1 MEGNRYAMTVFLVL
15 LVTGAI
21 IATTYAED
29 SKCLT
34 CGEKAQKDDAATSL
48 TSNIYLDILPGVCP
62 KVINITSQG
71 LLPVAVLGT
80 SDFKV
85 SSIDSNTTN
94 LMREGSTAKIAPFRW
109 HIEDVAAPYVRDKNE
124 LCNCQISA
132 PDGNADLILEF
143 DIYKMIKILDLQ
155 KDAGQI
161 VFLNL
166 TGNTQGGTIEGSD
179 CIKLLNID

>member
-1 MEGNRYAMTVFLVL
+1 LEGFRYAVNAVFVL
-15 LVTGAI
+15 LLAGVI
-21 IATTYAED
+21 INTTYAED
-29 SKCLT
+29 SKCIT
-34 CGEKAQKDDAATSL
+34 CGEKAEKEDAGTSL
-48 TSNIYLDILPGVCP
+48 TSNIYLDILPGLCP

-71 LLPVAVLGT
+71 LLPIAVLGT
-80 SDFKV
+80 SDFNV
-85 SSIDSNTTN
+85 SSIDPNTNN
-94 LMREGSTAKIAPFRW
+94 LMCEGSTAKIAPFRW
-109 HIEDVAAPYVRDKNE
+109 HIEDVAVPYVRNKNE
-124 LCNCQISA
+124 PCGCQINA

-166 TGNTQGGTIEGSD
+166 TGIAQGSSIEGSD